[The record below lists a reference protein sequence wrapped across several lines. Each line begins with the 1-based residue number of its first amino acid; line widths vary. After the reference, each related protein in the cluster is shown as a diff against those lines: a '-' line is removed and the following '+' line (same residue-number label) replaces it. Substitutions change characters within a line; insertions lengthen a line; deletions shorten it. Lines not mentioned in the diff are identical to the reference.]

1 MARNP
6 ADPRGESAGI
16 KSLPPCGE
24 RNFCKENMYFQ
35 IEDWSGT
42 SAAGSAHF
50 AAARRTKAASAPPL
64 SLLGKNWAPSSMSC
78 GSTATRT
85 SGGRALC
92 LHVWAS
98 VSDDLRQD
106 D

>member
-24 RNFCKENMYFQ
+24 RKYVFSNRRLERNLGCWIGSFRRRSVHKGRLSTAALA
-35 IEDWSGT
+35 SG
-42 SAAGSAHF
+42 
-50 AAARRTKAASAPPL
+50 KK
-64 SLLGKNWAPSSMSC
+64 LGPSSMSC
-78 GSTATRT
+78 GSTPTRK
-85 SGGRALC
+85 SRGRALC

-106 D
+106 G